1 MLNPF
6 FTQGTSSEQNLVQDL
21 INEQLRMY
29 GVDIYYI
36 PRKYVT
42 EKTVI
47 REVVQSKF
55 DEALPIEAYVDNY
68 DAYSGAGDV
77 LSKFGIESK
86 DEVRLIISRERYEN
100 YITPLIQGKS
110 NVKLST
116 RPKGGDLIWFPLD
129 DRLYEI
135 KDIEYAKPYYQLQS
149 LYVYE
154 LYCELFQYQD
164 EVIATGI
171 EDIDN
176 ELLGD
181 ESDGVTDDGI
191 STIQGVTQTLTMV
204 GNAVN
209 ASAVSGIVL
218 GGVRKFTISNRG
230 GGYGMIPTVGISSAP
245 SGGISAVGIATMIG
259 GINVCNLNAN
269 PRLQSVQR
277 VDITNAGSGYTT
289 PPSVKFSTTDG
300 TGTGAAATAT
310 LSEIG
315 GVGIVTLSNAGG
327 GFVTPPTVTFSN
339 PKHVGAAA
347 TAILDSPMVG
357 GGVSVTSATVSI
369 GASAYLFP
377 GGTTGGVFY
386 KHAPT
391 VTFSLPTGTGNNAL
405 ATATISNASQPGIIQ
420 NMTSANAGSGY
431 QVGETVSL
439 VPNNVSMGGTD
450 AQVRID
456 SVDGGGGVTG
466 FTTVSGGTN
475 FEVSVN
481 PSNDFYEARG
491 GSGNDNFRVMVT
503 SVSQALGGVISSL
516 GLTTGGRFYTSVPSV
531 TISHPGTSFASAT
544 IGIAQSSINPGSIAF
559 STTGRAYTTAPTVAI
574 STSSGQ
580 DAPTQVA
587 VGIAT
592 IHPISGIVTAVSFN
606 SADAWAVGTSATIGA
621 GYTAAPVL
629 TFSGSPSP
637 VQATATVTIDIDG
650 SVDSITLG
658 NIGFGYNA
666 VPTVSIA
673 SPGGAN
679 EAFRALGIATI
690 RFNSV
695 QTQGTVGIGSTTIT
709 GITTTNILVGDRVRL
724 GIGYSDLYNFIPTD
738 TFVTSIGSSTV
749 SINQA
754 PTNVGIATSV
764 FEFGI
769 DKCGI
774 VTGIAVTFGGGG
786 YLTPPVVSI
795 SNTVGDKNYVDQVV
809 GVASATGLAVI
820 SAAGT
825 ITSINVT
832 DSGNKYILPPDI
844 TISEP
849 VSTSSGNF
857 VFNEVVTGSTTGV
870 TARVRSWNST
880 TNVLEISSVSGSF
893 SVGETLTGSTSGAT
907 RTLRVIDKTVD
918 NDPYADNFDI
928 ETEADA
934 ILDFTEQNPFGMP

>member
-36 PRKYVT
+36 PRKYMT

-110 NVKLST
+110 NIKLST

-154 LYCELFQYQD
+154 LYCELFRYQD
-164 EVIATGI
+164 EVIATGV

-181 ESDGVTDDGI
+181 ESDGLTDDGI

-204 GNAVN
+204 GDAVS

-218 GGVRKFTISNRG
+218 GGVRKFTVTNRG
-230 GGYGMIPTVGISSAP
+230 GGYGMIPTVSVSSAP
-245 SGGISAVGIATMIG
+245 SGGITAVGIASMIG

-277 VDITNAGSGYTT
+277 VDLVNAGAGYTNA
-289 PPSVKFSTTDG
+289 PSVTFRTTDG

-310 LSEIG
+310 LTEIG

-347 TAILDSPMVG
+347 TATLDFPVVG
-357 GGVSVTSATVSI
+357 GGVSVTSATISV
-369 GASAYLFP
+369 GATAYLFP

-386 KHAPT
+386 KEAPA
-391 VTFSLPTGTGNNAL
+391 VTFSLPTGTGNEAQ
-405 ATATISNASQPGIIQ
+405 ATATLDNINL
-420 NMTSANAGSGY
+420 T
-431 QVGETVSL
+431 
-439 VPNNVSMGGTD
+439 GGT
-450 AQVRID
+450 IE
-456 SVDGGGGVTG
+456 T
-466 FTTVSGGTN
+466 
-475 FEVSVN
+475 
-481 PSNDFYEARG
+481 
-491 GSGNDNFRVMVT
+491 
-503 SVSQALGGVISSL
+503 L
-516 GLTTGGRFYTSVPSV
+516 GLTTEGKFYTSVPTV
-531 TISHPGTSFASAT
+531 TIPHPGTSFAAAT
-544 IGIAQSSINPGSIAF
+544 IGIAGSSVNPSSVAF

-574 STSSGQ
+574 STSGVM

-592 IHPISGIVTAVSFN
+592 IHPITGIITAVSFN
-606 SADAWAVGTSATIGA
+606 TSDSWATGTGATIGA
-621 GYTAAPVL
+621 GYTVAPSIS
-629 TFSGSPSP
+629 FSGSPSP
-637 VQATATVTIDIDG
+637 VQATASVTVSIAGTVSTI
-650 SVDSITLG
+650 SIG
-658 NIGFGYNA
+658 NSGFGYIS

-695 QTQGTVGIGSTTIT
+695 QTQGTIGIGSTTIT

-724 GIGYSDLYNFIPTD
+724 GVGYSDLYNFIPTD

-749 SINQA
+749 SINQD

-809 GVASATGLAVI
+809 GVASATALSVI

-825 ITSINVT
+825 ITSINIT

-849 VSTSSGNF
+849 SSTSSGDF
-857 VFNEVVTGSTTGV
+857 EFNEIITGSTTGV

-893 SVGETLTGSTSGAT
+893 SLGETLTGSTSGAT
-907 RTLRVIDKTVD
+907 RVLRLIDKTVN

>member
-36 PRKYVT
+36 PRKYMS

-100 YITPLIQGKS
+100 YITPLIQGKA
-110 NVKLST
+110 NIKLST

-181 ESDGVTDDGI
+181 EPDGITDDGI

-204 GNAVN
+204 GDPVS
-209 ASAVSGIVL
+209 ASAISGIVV
-218 GGVRKFTISNRG
+218 GGVRKFTVTNRG
-230 GGYGMIPTVGISSAP
+230 GGYGMVPTVEVSAAP
-245 SGGISAVGIATMIG
+245 SGGITAAGSATMIG

-269 PRLQSVQR
+269 QRLQSVQQ
-277 VDITNAGSGYTT
+277 VNITNAGSGYVNA
-289 PPSVKFSTTDG
+289 PSVTFSTTDG
-300 TGTGAAATAT
+300 TGTGAAASAS

-315 GVGIVTLSNAGG
+315 GVGIATLTNSGG
-327 GFVTPPTVTFSN
+327 GFSEAPTVSFSV

-347 TAILDSPMVG
+347 TAILDLPMVG
-357 GGVSVTSATVSI
+357 GGVSITSAPISI
-369 GASAYLFP
+369 GASSYLFP

-386 KHAPT
+386 KQAPT

-405 ATATISNASQPGIIQ
+405 ATATLDSISL
-420 NMTSANAGSGY
+420 T
-431 QVGETVSL
+431 
-439 VPNNVSMGGTD
+439 GGT
-450 AQVRID
+450 VKTI
-456 SVDGGGGVTG
+456 
-466 FTTVSGGTN
+466 
-475 FEVSVN
+475 
-481 PSNDFYEARG
+481 
-491 GSGNDNFRVMVT
+491 
-503 SVSQALGGVISSL
+503 
-516 GLTTGGRFYTSVPSV
+516 GLTTSGKFYSSAPTVSISAP
-531 TISHPGTSFASAT
+531 TISFASAT
-544 IGIAQSSINPGSIAF
+544 IGIAGSSINPGSIAF
-559 STTGRAYTTAPTVAI
+559 STTGRAYRTAPTVAI
-574 STSSGQ
+574 TTSGVME
-580 DAPTQVA
+580 APTVVA

-592 IHPISGIVTAVSFN
+592 IHPITGIVTAVSFN
-606 SADAWAVGTSATIGA
+606 VSDPWAVGSGATIGA
-621 GYTAAPVL
+621 GYTVAP
-629 TFSGSPSP
+629 TISFSGSTAATTAT
-637 VQATATVTIDIDG
+637 ATATVSTAG
-650 SVDSITLG
+650 TVSSISIG
-658 NIGFGYNA
+658 NSGFGYISA
-666 VPTVSIA
+666 PTVTIGGA
-673 SPGGAN
+673 GGAN

-695 QTQGTVGIGSTTIT
+695 KTQGTVGIGTTTIT
-709 GITTTNILVGDRVRL
+709 GISTTNIIVGDRVRL
-724 GIGYSDLYNFIPTD
+724 GIGYSDTYNFIPTD
-738 TFVTSIGSSTV
+738 TFVTSIGSSTI
-749 SINQA
+749 SINQST
-754 PTNVGIATSV
+754 TNVGIATSV

-786 YLTPPVVSI
+786 YLTPPLVSI
-795 SNTVGDKNYVDQVV
+795 SNTVGDKNYIDQVV
-809 GVASATGLAVI
+809 GVASATGVSVI

-825 ITSINVT
+825 ITSINIT

-857 VFNEVVTGSTTGV
+857 VFNEVITGSTTGV
-870 TARVRSWNST
+870 TARVRSWNAT
-880 TNVLEISSVSGSF
+880 TNVLEIFSVSGSF
-893 SVGETLTGSTSGAT
+893 STGETITGSTSGAT
-907 RTLRVIDKTVD
+907 RTLRIIDKTVD

-928 ETEADA
+928 ETAADA
-934 ILDFTEQNPFGMP
+934 ILDFSEQNPFGIP

>member
-36 PRKYVT
+36 PRKYMT

-204 GNAVN
+204 GNAVS
-209 ASAVSGIVL
+209 ASAVSGIVV

-230 GGYGMIPTVGISSAP
+230 GGYGMVPTVEVSAAP
-245 SGGISAVGIATMIG
+245 SSGVTASGIATMIG

-277 VDITNAGSGYTT
+277 VDIVNAGSGYTVA
-289 PPSVKFSTTDG
+289 PSVTFSTTDG
-300 TGTGAAATAT
+300 TGSGAAATAS
-310 LSEIG
+310 LSEVG

-327 GFVTPPTVTFSN
+327 GFVEAPTVTFST

-347 TAILDSPMVG
+347 TAILESPMVSA
-357 GGVSVTSATVSI
+357 GVSVTSAPISI
-369 GASAYLFP
+369 GASSYLFP

-386 KHAPT
+386 KQAPT
-391 VTFSLPTGTGNNAL
+391 VTFSLPTGTGNNAE
-405 ATATISNASQPGIIQ
+405 ATATLDDINL
-420 NMTSANAGSGY
+420 T
-431 QVGETVSL
+431 
-439 VPNNVSMGGTD
+439 GGT
-450 AQVRID
+450 
-456 SVDGGGGVTG
+456 
-466 FTTVSGGTN
+466 
-475 FEVSVN
+475 
-481 PSNDFYEARG
+481 
-491 GSGNDNFRVMVT
+491 
-503 SVSQALGGVISSL
+503 ISAL
-516 GLTTGGRFYTSVPSV
+516 GLTTGGRFYTSVPTV
-531 TISHPGTSFASAT
+531 TISSPGVSFASAT
-544 IGIAQSSINPGSIAF
+544 VGLAGSSIDAGSVAF
-559 STTGRAYTTAPTVAI
+559 TTTGRAYTTAPTVTI
-574 STSSGQ
+574 GTGIGTIT
-580 DAPTQVA
+580 PLETA
-587 VGIAT
+587 VGVAT
-592 IHPISGIVTAVSFN
+592 IHPITGIVTAVSFN
-606 SADAWAVGTSATIGA
+606 VSDPWAVGTGATIGV
-621 GYTAAPVL
+621 GYTVTP
-629 TFSGSPSP
+629 TISFSGSTAATT
-637 VQATATVTIDIDG
+637 ATATVTIDVDG
-650 SVDSITLG
+650 SVDSISIG
-658 NIGFGYNA
+658 NSGFGYA
-666 VPTVSIA
+666 STPTVFIA

-679 EAFRALGIATI
+679 EAFRATGITTI

-695 QTQGTVGIGSTTIT
+695 NTTGTIGTGATIIT
-709 GITTTNILVGDRVRL
+709 GVTTTNILVGDRVRL
-724 GIGYSDLYNFIPTD
+724 GVGYSDTYNFIPTD
-738 TFVTSIGSSTV
+738 TFVTSIGSGSVTL
-749 SINQA
+749 NQA
-754 PTNVGIATSV
+754 STNVGIATSA

-769 DKCGI
+769 DQCGI
-774 VTGIAVTFGGGG
+774 VTGIIITYGGGG

-795 SNTVGDKNYVDQVV
+795 SNTVGDKNYIDQVV
-809 GVASATGLAVI
+809 GVATATGVSVI
-820 SAAGT
+820 STAGT
-825 ITSINVT
+825 ITSINIT

-844 TISEP
+844 TISDP
-849 VSTSSGNF
+849 SSTSSGDF
-857 VFNEVVTGSTTGV
+857 IFNEIITGATTGV

-893 SVGETLTGSTSGAT
+893 SLGETLTGATSGAT
-907 RTLRVIDKTVD
+907 RVLRLIDKTTN

-928 ETEADA
+928 ETAADA
-934 ILDFTEQNPFGMP
+934 ILDFSEQNPFGIP

>member
-1 MLNPF
+1 MVLNPF
-6 FTQGTSSEQNLVQDL
+6 FTQGTSSEQNLVQSL

-36 PRKYVT
+36 PRKYMT
-42 EKTVI
+42 ENTVI

-55 DEALPIEAYVDNY
+55 DSALPIEAYVDNY

-100 YITPLIQGKS
+100 YITPLIQGQA
-110 NVKLST
+110 NIKLST

-154 LYCELFQYQD
+154 LYCELFRYQD

-181 ESDGVTDDGI
+181 ESDGLTDDGI

-204 GNAVN
+204 GDAVS
-209 ASAVSGIVL
+209 AAAVSGIVI
-218 GGVRKFTISNRG
+218 GGVRKFTVTNRG
-230 GGYGMIPTVGISSAP
+230 GGYGMIPIVQVSSAP
-245 SGGISAVGIATMIG
+245 AGGVTAVGIASMIG
-259 GINVCNLNAN
+259 GINVCNLNSN

-277 VDITNAGSGYTT
+277 VDVTNPGAGYTVT
-289 PPSVKFSTTDG
+289 PSVTFSTTDN
-300 TGTGAAATAT
+300 TGSGAAASISLT
-310 LSEIG
+310 EIG
-315 GVGIVTLSNAGG
+315 GVGIVTLSNSGG
-327 GFVTPPTVTFSN
+327 GFVEPPIVTFSN

-347 TAILDSPMVG
+347 TATLDSPIVG
-357 GGVSVTSATVSI
+357 GGVSVTSATISI
-369 GASAYLFP
+369 GTSAYLFP

-386 KHAPT
+386 KEAPT
-391 VTFSLPTGTGNNAL
+391 VTFSLPTGTGNGAE
-405 ATATISNASQPGIIQ
+405 ATATLDNINL
-420 NMTSANAGSGY
+420 T
-431 QVGETVSL
+431 
-439 VPNNVSMGGTD
+439 GGT
-450 AQVRID
+450 IE
-456 SVDGGGGVTG
+456 T
-466 FTTVSGGTN
+466 
-475 FEVSVN
+475 
-481 PSNDFYEARG
+481 
-491 GSGNDNFRVMVT
+491 
-503 SVSQALGGVISSL
+503 L
-516 GLTTGGRFYTSVPSV
+516 GLTTGGKFYTSVPTV
-531 TISHPGTSFASAT
+531 TIPHPGTSFASAT
-544 IGIAQSSINPGSIAF
+544 IGIAGSSVNPSSVAF

-574 STSSGQ
+574 STSGVM

-592 IHPISGIVTAVSFN
+592 IHPITGIITAVSFN
-606 SADAWAVGTSATIGA
+606 TSDSWATGTGATIGA
-621 GYTAAPVL
+621 GYTVAPSIS
-629 TFSGSPSP
+629 FSGSPSP
-637 VQATATVTIDIDG
+637 VQATA
-650 SVDSITLG
+650 SV
-658 NIGFGYNA
+658 
-666 VPTVSIA
+666 TVSIA
-673 SPGGAN
+673 GTVSTISIGNSGFGYISVPTVTIGAPGGAN

-690 RFNSV
+690 RFNSI
-695 QTQGTVGIGSTTIT
+695 QTQGTIGIGSTTIT

-724 GIGYSDLYNFIPTD
+724 GVGYSDLYNFISTD
-738 TFVTSIGSSTV
+738 TFVTSIGSSIV

-786 YLTPPVVSI
+786 YLSPPVVSI

-809 GVASATGLAVI
+809 GVASATGLSVI

-825 ITSINVT
+825 ITSIDVT

-849 VSTSSGNF
+849 SSTSSGQF
-857 VFNEVVTGSTTGV
+857 VFNEIITGSTTGV

-880 TNVLEISSVSGSF
+880 TNLLEIAAVSGSF
-893 SVGETLTGSTSGAT
+893 SLGETLVGSTSGAT
-907 RTLRVIDKTVD
+907 RTLRSVDKTIN
-918 NDPYADNFDI
+918 NDPYADNFNI
-928 ETEADA
+928 EAEADK
-934 ILDFTEQNPFGMP
+934 ILDFTEQNPFGTP

>member
-1 MLNPF
+1 
-6 FTQGTSSEQNLVQDL
+6 
-21 INEQLRMY
+21 MY

-36 PRKYVT
+36 PRKYMT

-55 DEALPIEAYVDNY
+55 DSALPIEAYVDNY

-100 YITPLIQGKS
+100 YITPLIQGQA
-110 NVKLST
+110 NIKLST

-135 KDIEYAKPYYQLQS
+135 KDIEYAKPYYQLQN

-154 LYCELFQYQD
+154 LYCELFRYQD
-164 EVIATGI
+164 EVIDTGI

-181 ESDGVTDDGI
+181 ESDGLTDDGI
-191 STIQGVTQTLTMV
+191 STVQGVTQTLTMV
-204 GNAVN
+204 GDAVS
-209 ASAVSGIVL
+209 ASAISGIVL
-218 GGVRKFTISNRG
+218 GGVRKFTITNRG
-230 GGYGMIPTVGISSAP
+230 GGYGMIPTVQVSSAP
-245 SGGISAVGIATMIG
+245 AGGITAVGIASMIG

-277 VDITNAGSGYTT
+277 VDVTNAGSGYTVA
-289 PPSVKFSTTDG
+289 PSLTFSTTDN
-300 TGTGAAATAT
+300 TGSGAAATAT

-315 GVGIVTLSNAGG
+315 GVGIVTLSNVGG

-347 TAILDSPMVG
+347 TATLDFPVVG
-357 GGVSVTSATVSI
+357 GGVSVTSATVSV

-386 KHAPT
+386 KEAPA
-391 VTFSLPTGTGNNAL
+391 VTFSLPTGTGNAAQ
-405 ATATISNASQPGIIQ
+405 ATATLDDI
-420 NMTSANAGSGY
+420 
-431 QVGETVSL
+431 
-439 VPNNVSMGGTD
+439 NVTGGTV
-450 AQVRID
+450 A
-456 SVDGGGGVTG
+456 T
-466 FTTVSGGTN
+466 
-475 FEVSVN
+475 
-481 PSNDFYEARG
+481 
-491 GSGNDNFRVMVT
+491 
-503 SVSQALGGVISSL
+503 L
-516 GLTTGGRFYTSVPSV
+516 GLTTGGKFYSSVPSV
-531 TISHPGTSFASAT
+531 TISHPGTSSASAT
-544 IGIAQSSINPGSIAF
+544 IGIAGSSVNPGSIAF

-592 IHPISGIVTAVSFN
+592 IHPITGIVTAVSF
-606 SADAWAVGTSATIGA
+606 SISDSWATGTGATIGA

-629 TFSGSPSP
+629 SFSGSPSP
-637 VQATATVTIDIDG
+637 VQATGTVTV
-650 SVDSITLG
+650 SVAGTVSTISIG
-658 NIGFGYNA
+658 NSGFGYNS
-666 VPTVSIA
+666 VPTVTIGAPS
-673 SPGGAN
+673 GAN

-695 QTQGTVGIGSTTIT
+695 QTQGTVGVGSTTIT

-724 GIGYSDLYNFIPTD
+724 GVGYSDLYNFIPTD
-738 TFVTSIGSSTV
+738 SFVTSIGSSTV
-749 SINQA
+749 SINQS
-754 PTNVGIATSV
+754 PTNVGIATTV

-786 YLTPPVVSI
+786 YLSPPVVSI

-809 GVASATGLAVI
+809 GVASATGLSII

-857 VFNEVVTGSTTGV
+857 VFNEIVTGSTTEV

-880 TNVLEISSVSGSF
+880 TNTLEISSLSGSF
-893 SVGETLTGSTSGAT
+893 LVGETLTGSTSGAT
-907 RTLRVIDKTVD
+907 RTLRIVDKTID
-918 NDPYADNFDI
+918 NDPYADNFNI
-928 ETEADA
+928 ESAADS
-934 ILDFTEQNPFGMP
+934 ILDFSEQNPFGMP